1 MDIANQSQQRKK
13 KTSKSQ
19 SEETV
24 YYELYVIYP
33 YKNHLSINYIKC
45 NVKTMLYITSL
56 NLI

>member
-19 SEETV
+19 FEETV

-33 YKNHLSINYIKC
+33 YKKHLSINQ
-45 NVKTMLYITSL
+45 LYQM
-56 NLI
+56 